1 MSDLDPAP
9 VLAALQRHPTLRVFT
24 RDGVVETLPARLFR
38 RRALLNHIAL
48 AFEPGER
55 YPEPQLDQFLRRIHA
70 DHATLRRYL
79 VDEGFLDRDRGVY
92 WRTGGSADAAA
103 WS

>member
-1 MSDLDPAP
+1 MTALDPAP
-9 VLAALQRHPTLRVFT
+9 VLASLERHPALRVFT
-24 RDGVVETLPARLFR
+24 RGGVVETLPARMAR

-55 YPEPQLDQFLRRIHA
+55 YPERQLNEFLRRIHP
-70 DHATLRRYL
+70 DHAALRRYL
-79 VDEGFLDRDRGVY
+79 VDEGFLGRDGGVY
-92 WRTGGSADAAA
+92 WRTGGSDEAAA

>member
-9 VLAALQRHPTLRVFT
+9 VLAALERHPTLRAFT
-24 RDGVVETLPARLFR
+24 RGGVVETLPARMAKR
-38 RRALLNHIAL
+38 RGLLNHIAL

-55 YPEPQLDQFLRRIHA
+55 YPERQIDAFLRRIHSDRA
-70 DHATLRRYL
+70 SLRRYL
-79 VDEGFLDRDRGVY
+79 VDEGFLDRGAGVY